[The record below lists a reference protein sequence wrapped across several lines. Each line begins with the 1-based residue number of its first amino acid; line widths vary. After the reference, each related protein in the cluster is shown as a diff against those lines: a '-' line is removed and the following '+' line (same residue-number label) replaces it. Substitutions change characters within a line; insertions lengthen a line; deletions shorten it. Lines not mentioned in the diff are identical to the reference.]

1 MPRTMFELEER
12 IADLRMQI
20 STEADGLVTMATDA
34 GAKMDDVRAKQQRV
48 KDLQERLAVLE
59 TERAKMAEKAKGT
72 MGAEGEAMSRQEAAG
87 MFYRAA
93 MMGQMD
99 KLPRMAYEQL
109 GAKPAGNADQGSGSK
124 LLPTTLAN
132 ELLLEPQVT
141 NPLRGRMMVT
151 NIPGLKLPKLGFA
164 VDNDSFISK
173 DGETAKELKLS
184 GDTVDFGRYELPLKA
199 TVSESLL
206 RSTPLNIE
214 AAVNAGLE
222 SAQAAKELKVIF
234 AENPTSGEEHM
245 SLYAKDSGGSTYLCK
260 AVEGAD
266 LLDAILAA
274 AGDLEDVYQAG
285 ACVVMRRQDYYGFIR
300 SLANAEALFGRKP
313 EDVIGYP
320 VIFCE
325 KATIPVVG
333 DFRYLHLNYDGDTYF
348 DTDKDV
354 TKRLRYFTCN
364 AEYDIHVV
372 LRAAFRLAKVAAAE
386 DESP

>member
-1 MPRTMFELEER
+1 M
-12 IADLRMQI
+12 
-20 STEADGLVTMATDA
+20 
-34 GAKMDDVRAKQQRV
+34 
-48 KDLQERLAVLE
+48 
-59 TERAKMAEKAKGT
+59 
-72 MGAEGEAMSRQEAAG
+72 
-87 MFYRAA
+87 
-93 MMGQMD
+93 
-99 KLPRMAYEQL
+99 
-109 GAKPAGNADQGSGSK
+109 
-124 LLPTTLAN
+124 
-132 ELLLEPQVT
+132 
-141 NPLRGRMMVT
+141 
-151 NIPGLKLPKLGFA
+151 
-164 VDNDSFISK
+164 
-173 DGETAKELKLS
+173 
-184 GDTVDFGRYELPLKA
+184 
-199 TVSESLL
+199 
-206 RSTPLNIE
+206 
-214 AAVNAGLE
+214 NAGLE

-234 AENPTSGEEHM
+234 AESPTSGEEHM
-245 SLYAKDSGGSTYLCK
+245 SLYAKDSGGSNYLCK

-372 LRAAFRLAKVAAAE
+372 LRAAFRLAKVAAAG
-386 DESP
+386 D

>member
-1 MPRTMFELEER
+1 
-12 IADLRMQI
+12 MQI

-59 TERAKMAEKAKGT
+59 TNAPRWRRRPRAT
-72 MGAEGEAMSRQEAAG
+72 WGAEGEAMSRQEAAG

-184 GDTVDFGRYELPLKA
+184 GDT
-199 TVSESLL
+199 
-206 RSTPLNIE
+206 
-214 AAVNAGLE
+214 
-222 SAQAAKELKVIF
+222 
-234 AENPTSGEEHM
+234 
-245 SLYAKDSGGSTYLCK
+245 GG
-260 AVEGAD
+260 
-266 LLDAILAA
+266 
-274 AGDLEDVYQAG
+274 
-285 ACVVMRRQDYYGFIR
+285 
-300 SLANAEALFGRKP
+300 
-313 EDVIGYP
+313 
-320 VIFCE
+320 
-325 KATIPVVG
+325 
-333 DFRYLHLNYDGDTYF
+333 
-348 DTDKDV
+348 
-354 TKRLRYFTCN
+354 
-364 AEYDIHVV
+364 
-372 LRAAFRLAKVAAAE
+372 LRAL
-386 DESP
+386 